1 MLKIVIKYTMIL
13 IWVINAKI
21 KFLCKMILLYY
32 CGLQPI
38 YKLKMDMV
46 MMLWILYGS
55 NSIRIQFYKNLNLR
69 NIKQE
74 FQVWQWL
81 AFRG

>member
-1 MLKIVIKYTMIL
+1 MLKIVIKYTMTL

-38 YKLKMDMV
+38 YKLKMDMA

>member
-1 MLKIVIKYTMIL
+1 MLKIVIKYTMTL

-21 KFLCKMILLYY
+21 KFLCKIILLYY

-38 YKLKMDMV
+38 YKLKMDMAR
-46 MMLWILYGS
+46 MLWILSRS
-55 NSIRIQFYKNLNLR
+55 NSIRIQFYKNLDLR

-74 FQVWQWL
+74 FQVRQRL
-81 AFRG
+81 EFRG